1 MVGLLLVS
9 GTSHPQTP
17 PAPSVL
23 IETAAPREQ
32 VLKHTVQG
40 YGTVA
45 TSEDAVIGVSFL
57 HPGQISRLRVRP
69 GEVVKAGE
77 VLLEL
82 STDPSA
88 TLGYQ
93 TAVAALDFAKRDL
106 ARTKT
111 LLAQHL
117 ATNAQLAAAQKAVED
132 AMVAVEIQRKLGN
145 DRKTEVITAPF
156 NGYVTALT
164 VALGDRV
171 QPNTT
176 VLKLAPTDRV
186 QVTVGLQPE
195 DAARVQT
202 GMAAEVVPVF
212 TPDSRL
218 SGVVRGATGTINP
231 ATKRLDVWV
240 ELAAAEQ
247 ELVPGTAV
255 SVEIVLEQHTG
266 WVVPR
271 DAVLRDGKG
280 DYIFQ
285 VTGSKAERVP
295 VKTGIETD
303 KYTEIIGP
311 IDTKSPIV
319 TVGNYELQDG
329 MARPRGRTEMNS
341 SNAHRVDRHNTGVRC
356 SSCCCCRCWQGSA
369 PHSRCRWHC
378 SPTSS
383 SRASG
388 SRSMPATVPPSR
400 WCSRS
405 RHR

>member
-1 MVGLLLVS
+1 MIRTAGLAIVGLLLVS
-9 GTSHPQTP
+9 RPGHSQTP
-17 PAPSVL
+17 PVPSVL
-23 IETAAPREQ
+23 IETAALREQ

-40 YGTVA
+40 YGAVA

-69 GEVVKAGE
+69 GEVVKAGA

-106 ARTKT
+106 VRTQT
-111 LLAQHL
+111 LLTQHL

-132 AMVAVEIQRKLGN
+132 AMAAVEVQRKLGN
-145 DRKTEVITAPF
+145 DRTTEVITAPF

-212 TPDSRL
+212 TPDGRL

-240 ELAAAEQ
+240 EIVAAEQ
-247 ELVPGTAV
+247 DLVPGTAV
-255 SVEIVLEQHTG
+255 SVQIVLEQHTG

-311 IDTKSPIV
+311 IDTKRPIV

-329 MARPRGRTEMNS
+329 MA
-341 SNAHRVDRHNTGVRC
+341 VRE
-356 SSCCCCRCWQGSA
+356 GA
-369 PHSRCRWHC
+369 PK
-378 SPTSS
+378 
-383 SRASG
+383 
-388 SRSMPATVPPSR
+388 
-400 WCSRS
+400 
-405 RHR
+405 

>member
-1 MVGLLLVS
+1 MIRPGGLAIVGLLLGS
-9 GTSHPQTP
+9 GTGHPQTP
-17 PAPSVL
+17 AAPSVL
-23 IETAAPREQ
+23 IETATPRQQ

-57 HPGQISRLRVRP
+57 HPGQISRLGVRP
-69 GEVVKAGE
+69 GEVVKAGA

-88 TLGYQ
+88 TQGYQ

-106 ARTKT
+106 ARTNT

-132 AMVAVEIQRKLGN
+132 AMMAVDVQRKLGN

-156 NGYVTALT
+156 NGYVTALS

-171 QPNTT
+171 QPSTT
-176 VLKLAPTDRV
+176 VLKLARTDRV

-202 GMAAEVVPVF
+202 GMAAEVVPIF

-240 ELAAAEQ
+240 EIAAGEQ

-255 SVEIVLEQHTG
+255 SVAIVLEQHTG

-285 VTGSKAERVP
+285 VTGSKAKRTP

-329 MARPRGRTEMNS
+329 MA
-341 SNAHRVDRHNTGVRC
+341 VRE
-356 SSCCCCRCWQGSA
+356 GG
-369 PHSRCRWHC
+369 PE
-378 SPTSS
+378 
-383 SRASG
+383 
-388 SRSMPATVPPSR
+388 
-400 WCSRS
+400 
-405 RHR
+405 

>member
-1 MVGLLLVS
+1 V
-9 GTSHPQTP
+9 
-17 PAPSVL
+17 
-23 IETAAPREQ
+23 PREQ
-32 VLKHTVQG
+32 VLKHTAQG

-45 TSEDAVIGVSFL
+45 TSEDAVVGVSFL

-132 AMVAVEIQRKLGN
+132 AMVAVETQRKLGN
-145 DRKTEVITAPF
+145 DRNTEVITAPF
-156 NGYVTALT
+156 NGYVTTLT

-171 QPNTT
+171 QPSTT

-186 QVTVGLQPE
+186 QVTVGLEPE

-202 GMAAEVVPVF
+202 GMAAEIVPVF
-212 TPDSRL
+212 TPESRL

-240 ELAAAEQ
+240 EVATAEQ

-255 SVEIVLEQHTG
+255 SVQIVLEQHTG

-271 DAVLRDGKG
+271 NAVLRDGKG

-285 VTGSKAERVP
+285 VTGNKAERVP
-295 VKTGIETD
+295 VKIGIETD
-303 KYTEIIGP
+303 KYTEIVGP
-311 IDTKSPIV
+311 IDTKHPIV

-329 MARPRGRTEMNS
+329 MA
-341 SNAHRVDRHNTGVRC
+341 VRE
-356 SSCCCCRCWQGSA
+356 GG
-369 PHSRCRWHC
+369 PK
-378 SPTSS
+378 
-383 SRASG
+383 
-388 SRSMPATVPPSR
+388 
-400 WCSRS
+400 
-405 RHR
+405 

>member
-1 MVGLLLVS
+1 MIRTGGLAMVGLLLVS
-9 GTSHPQTP
+9 GTGHSQTP

-32 VLKHTVQG
+32 VLKRTVQG
-40 YGTVA
+40 YGIVA

-132 AMVAVEIQRKLGN
+132 AIAAVEVQRKLGN
-145 DRKTEVITAPF
+145 DRNTEVITAPF

-195 DAARVQT
+195 DAARVQA

-218 SGVVRGATGTINP
+218 SGVVRSATGTINP
-231 ATKRLDVWV
+231 ATKRVDVWV
-240 ELAAAEQ
+240 ELLAAEQ

-255 SVEIVLEQHTG
+255 SVEIVLEQHIG

-303 KYTEIIGP
+303 KYTEIIGH
-311 IDTKSPIV
+311 IDTRRPIV

-329 MARPRGRTEMNS
+329 MA
-341 SNAHRVDRHNTGVRC
+341 VRE
-356 SSCCCCRCWQGSA
+356 GG
-369 PHSRCRWHC
+369 PK
-378 SPTSS
+378 
-383 SRASG
+383 
-388 SRSMPATVPPSR
+388 
-400 WCSRS
+400 
-405 RHR
+405 

>member
-1 MVGLLLVS
+1 MIRTCGLAMVGLLLVS
-9 GTSHPQTP
+9 ETSHPQTP
-17 PAPSVL
+17 AAPSVL
-23 IETAAPREQ
+23 IETAAPRQQ
-32 VLKHTVQG
+32 VLKRTVQG

-45 TSEDAVIGVSFL
+45 TSEDAVVGVSFL

-88 TLGYQ
+88 TLSFQ
-93 TAVAALDFAKRDL
+93 MAVAALDFAKRDL

-117 ATNAQLAAAQKAVED
+117 ATNAQIAAAQKAVED
-132 AMVAVEIQRKLGN
+132 AIAAVETQRKLGN
-145 DRKTEVITAPF
+145 DQKTEVITAPF

-176 VLKLAPTDRV
+176 VLKLAPADRV

-231 ATKRLDVWV
+231 ATKRVDFWV
-240 ELAAAEQ
+240 ELVAAEQ
-247 ELVPGTAV
+247 ELVPGTVV
-255 SVEIVLEQHTG
+255 SVEIVIEQHTG

-303 KYTEIIGP
+303 KFTEIVGP
-311 IDTKSPIV
+311 IDMKHAIV

-329 MARPRGRTEMNS
+329 MA
-341 SNAHRVDRHNTGVRC
+341 VREG
-356 SSCCCCRCWQGSA
+356 GSK
-369 PHSRCRWHC
+369 
-378 SPTSS
+378 
-383 SRASG
+383 
-388 SRSMPATVPPSR
+388 
-400 WCSRS
+400 
-405 RHR
+405 

>member
-1 MVGLLLVS
+1 MIRTCGLAIVGLLLVS
-9 GTSHPQTP
+9 RTSYPQTP
-17 PAPSVL
+17 AAPSVL
-23 IETAAPREQ
+23 VETAAPHEQ
-32 VLKHTVQG
+32 VLKRAVQG
-40 YGTVA
+40 YGSVA
-45 TSEDAVIGVSFL
+45 TSEDAVLGVSFL

-69 GEVVKAGE
+69 SEVVKAGE

-88 TLGYQ
+88 TLSFQ
-93 TAVAALDFAKRDL
+93 MAVAALDFAKRDL

-111 LLAQHL
+111 LFAQHL
-117 ATNAQLAAAQKAVED
+117 ATNSQIAAAQKAVED
-132 AMVAVEIQRKLGN
+132 AIAAVETQRKLGN
-145 DRKTEVITAPF
+145 DQKTEVITAPF

-202 GMAAEVVPVF
+202 GMAAEIVPVF
-212 TPDSRL
+212 TPESRL

-231 ATKRLDVWV
+231 ATKRVDFWV
-240 ELAAAEQ
+240 EVATAEQ

-255 SVEIVLEQHTG
+255 SVQIVLEQHTG

-271 DAVLRDGKG
+271 DAVLRDDKG
-280 DYIFQ
+280 DYIFR

-329 MARPRGRTEMNS
+329 MA
-341 SNAHRVDRHNTGVRC
+341 VRE
-356 SSCCCCRCWQGSA
+356 GA
-369 PHSRCRWHC
+369 PK
-378 SPTSS
+378 
-383 SRASG
+383 
-388 SRSMPATVPPSR
+388 
-400 WCSRS
+400 
-405 RHR
+405 

>member
-1 MVGLLLVS
+1 MIRTAGLAIVGLLLVS
-9 GTSHPQTP
+9 RPGHSQTP
-17 PAPSVL
+17 PVPSVL
-23 IETAAPREQ
+23 IETAALREQ

-45 TSEDAVIGVSFL
+45 TSEDAVIGISFL

-69 GEVVKAGE
+69 GEVVKAGA

-106 ARTKT
+106 VRTQT
-111 LLAQHL
+111 LLTQHL

-132 AMVAVEIQRKLGN
+132 AMAAVEVQRKLGN
-145 DRKTEVITAPF
+145 DRTTEVITAPF

-212 TPDSRL
+212 TPDGRL

-231 ATKRLDVWV
+231 ATKRVDVWV
-240 ELAAAEQ
+240 EIVAAEQ
-247 ELVPGTAV
+247 DLVPGTAV
-255 SVEIVLEQHTG
+255 SVQIVLEQHTG

-311 IDTKSPIV
+311 IDTKRPIV

-329 MARPRGRTEMNS
+329 MT
-341 SNAHRVDRHNTGVRC
+341 VRE
-356 SSCCCCRCWQGSA
+356 GA
-369 PHSRCRWHC
+369 PK
-378 SPTSS
+378 
-383 SRASG
+383 
-388 SRSMPATVPPSR
+388 
-400 WCSRS
+400 
-405 RHR
+405 

>member
-1 MVGLLLVS
+1 MIRIGGLAIVGLLLAS
-9 GTSHPQTP
+9 GTGHSQTS

-23 IETAAPREQ
+23 IETAVPREQ

-45 TSEDAVIGVSFL
+45 TSENAVIGVSFL
-57 HPGQISRLRVRP
+57 HAGQISRLGVRP
-69 GEVVKAGE
+69 GEVVEAGE

-88 TLGYQ
+88 TQGYQ

-106 ARTKT
+106 ARTNT

-132 AMVAVEIQRKLGN
+132 AIAAVKVQKKLGN
-145 DRKTEVITAPF
+145 DLTIEVITAPF
-156 NGYVTALT
+156 NGYVTTLS

-171 QPNTT
+171 QPSTT
-176 VLKLAPTDRV
+176 VLKLARRDRA
-186 QVTVGLQPE
+186 QVTVGLEPE
-195 DAARVQT
+195 DAPQVQT
-202 GMAAEVVPVF
+202 GMAAEIVPVF
-212 TPDSRL
+212 TPNRRL

-240 ELAAAEQ
+240 EIAAGEQ
-247 ELVPGTAV
+247 ELIPGTAV

-271 DAVLRDGKG
+271 DAVLRDGKS

-285 VTGSKAERVP
+285 VTGSRAERVA

-311 IDTKSPIV
+311 VDTKSPIV

-329 MARPRGRTEMNS
+329 MA
-341 SNAHRVDRHNTGVRC
+341 VRE
-356 SSCCCCRCWQGSA
+356 GG
-369 PHSRCRWHC
+369 PK
-378 SPTSS
+378 
-383 SRASG
+383 
-388 SRSMPATVPPSR
+388 
-400 WCSRS
+400 
-405 RHR
+405 

>member
-9 GTSHPQTP
+9 GTGHSQTP

-32 VLKHTVQG
+32 VLKRTVQG
-40 YGTVA
+40 YGIVA

-132 AMVAVEIQRKLGN
+132 AIAAVEVQRKLGN
-145 DRKTEVITAPF
+145 DRNTEVITAPF

-195 DAARVQT
+195 DAARVQA

-218 SGVVRGATGTINP
+218 SGVVRGATGTINA
-231 ATKRLDVWV
+231 ATKRVDVWV
-240 ELAAAEQ
+240 ELLAAEQ

-255 SVEIVLEQHTG
+255 SVEIVLEQHIG

-303 KYTEIIGP
+303 KYTEIIGH
-311 IDTKSPIV
+311 IDTRRPIV

-329 MARPRGRTEMNS
+329 MA
-341 SNAHRVDRHNTGVRC
+341 VRE
-356 SSCCCCRCWQGSA
+356 GG
-369 PHSRCRWHC
+369 PK
-378 SPTSS
+378 
-383 SRASG
+383 
-388 SRSMPATVPPSR
+388 
-400 WCSRS
+400 
-405 RHR
+405 

>member
-1 MVGLLLVS
+1 MIRIGGLAIVGLMLVS
-9 GTSHPQTP
+9 GTSHPQTL

-23 IETAAPREQ
+23 IETAPPREQ

-69 GEVVKAGE
+69 GEVVKAGA

-88 TLGYQ
+88 TMGYQ

-106 ARTKT
+106 DRTKT

-132 AMVAVEIQRKLGN
+132 AMAAVETQRKLGN
-145 DRKTEVITAPF
+145 DRTTEVITAPF

-164 VALGDRV
+164 VSLGDRV

-176 VLKLAPTDRV
+176 VLKLARTDRV

-240 ELAAAEQ
+240 EMVAAEQ

-255 SVEIVLEQHTG
+255 SVQIVLEQHTG

-271 DAVLRDGKG
+271 DAVLRDGNG

-285 VTGSKAERVP
+285 VTGNKAERVP

-311 IDTKSPIV
+311 IDTKRPIV
-319 TVGNYELQDG
+319 TVGNYELEDG
-329 MARPRGRTEMNS
+329 MS
-341 SNAHRVDRHNTGVRC
+341 VRE
-356 SSCCCCRCWQGSA
+356 GA
-369 PHSRCRWHC
+369 PK
-378 SPTSS
+378 
-383 SRASG
+383 
-388 SRSMPATVPPSR
+388 
-400 WCSRS
+400 
-405 RHR
+405 

>member
-1 MVGLLLVS
+1 MIRTCGLAMVGLLLVS
-9 GTSHPQTP
+9 ETSHPQTP
-17 PAPSVL
+17 AAPSVL
-23 IETAAPREQ
+23 IETAAPRQQ
-32 VLKHTVQG
+32 VLKRTVQG

-45 TSEDAVIGVSFL
+45 TSEDAVVGVSFL

-88 TLGYQ
+88 TLSFQ
-93 TAVAALDFAKRDL
+93 MAVAALDFAKRDL

-117 ATNAQLAAAQKAVED
+117 ATNSQIAAAQKAVED
-132 AMVAVEIQRKLGN
+132 AIAAVETQRKLGN
-145 DRKTEVITAPF
+145 DQKTEVITAPF

-176 VLKLAPTDRV
+176 VLKLAPADRV

-231 ATKRLDVWV
+231 ATKRVDFWV
-240 ELAAAEQ
+240 ELVAAEQ
-247 ELVPGTAV
+247 ELVPGTVV
-255 SVEIVLEQHTG
+255 SVEIVIEQHTG

-303 KYTEIIGP
+303 KFTEIVGP
-311 IDTKSPIV
+311 IDMKHAIV

-329 MARPRGRTEMNS
+329 MA
-341 SNAHRVDRHNTGVRC
+341 VREG
-356 SSCCCCRCWQGSA
+356 GSK
-369 PHSRCRWHC
+369 
-378 SPTSS
+378 
-383 SRASG
+383 
-388 SRSMPATVPPSR
+388 
-400 WCSRS
+400 
-405 RHR
+405 

>member
-1 MVGLLLVS
+1 MIRTGGLAMVGLLLVS
-9 GTSHPQTP
+9 GTGHSQTP

-32 VLKHTVQG
+32 VLKRTVQG
-40 YGTVA
+40 YGIVA

-69 GEVVKAGE
+69 GEVVKASE

-132 AMVAVEIQRKLGN
+132 AIAAVEVQRKLGN
-145 DRKTEVITAPF
+145 DRNTEVITAPF

-195 DAARVQT
+195 DAARVQA

-231 ATKRLDVWV
+231 ATKRVDVWV

-271 DAVLRDGKG
+271 DAVLRDGNG

-285 VTGSKAERVP
+285 VTGGKAERVP

-303 KYTEIIGP
+303 KFTEIIGR
-311 IDTKSPIV
+311 IDTRRPIV

-329 MARPRGRTEMNS
+329 MA
-341 SNAHRVDRHNTGVRC
+341 VRE
-356 SSCCCCRCWQGSA
+356 GG
-369 PHSRCRWHC
+369 PK
-378 SPTSS
+378 
-383 SRASG
+383 
-388 SRSMPATVPPSR
+388 
-400 WCSRS
+400 
-405 RHR
+405 

>member
-1 MVGLLLVS
+1 MIRTGGLAIAGLLLVS
-9 GTSHPQTP
+9 GTGHAQTP
-17 PAPSVL
+17 SAPSVL

-32 VLKHTVQG
+32 VLKRGVQG

-93 TAVAALDFAKRDL
+93 QTIAALEFAKRDL

-132 AMVAVEIQRKLGN
+132 AIAAVEVQRKLGN
-145 DRKTEVITAPF
+145 DRKTQVITAPF

-164 VALGDRV
+164 AALGDRV

-212 TPDSRL
+212 TPDNRL

-231 ATKRLDVWV
+231 ATKRVDVWG
-240 ELAAAEQ
+240 ELVASEQ

-266 WVVPR
+266 WIVPR
-271 DAVLRDGKG
+271 DAVLHDGKG

-303 KYTEIIGP
+303 KYTEIIGR
-311 IDTKSPIV
+311 IDTKRPIV

-329 MARPRGRTEMNS
+329 MA
-341 SNAHRVDRHNTGVRC
+341 VRE
-356 SSCCCCRCWQGSA
+356 GG
-369 PHSRCRWHC
+369 PK
-378 SPTSS
+378 
-383 SRASG
+383 
-388 SRSMPATVPPSR
+388 
-400 WCSRS
+400 
-405 RHR
+405 

>member
-1 MVGLLLVS
+1 MIRAGGLALVALLLVS
-9 GTSHPQTP
+9 GTGHPQTP

-23 IETAAPREQ
+23 IETTAPREQ
-32 VLKHTVQG
+32 ILKHTVRG
-40 YGTVA
+40 YGAVA

-69 GEVVKAGE
+69 GEVVKAGA

-88 TLGYQ
+88 TLSFQ
-93 TAVAALDFAKRDL
+93 MAVAALDFAKRDL

-111 LLAQHL
+111 LFAQHL
-117 ATNAQLAAAQKAVED
+117 ATNGQLAAAQKAVED
-132 AMVAVEIQRKLGN
+132 AMVAIETQRKLGN
-145 DRKTEVITAPF
+145 DQKTEVITAPF

-218 SGVVRGATGTINP
+218 SGVVQGATGTINP

-240 ELAAAEQ
+240 EIVAAEQ

-271 DAVLRDGKG
+271 DAVLRDAKG

-285 VTGSKAERVP
+285 VTGSKAERVA

-303 KYTEIIGP
+303 KYTEIIGS
-311 IDTKSPIV
+311 IDTKRRIV

-329 MARPRGRTEMNS
+329 MA
-341 SNAHRVDRHNTGVRC
+341 VRE
-356 SSCCCCRCWQGSA
+356 GA
-369 PHSRCRWHC
+369 PK
-378 SPTSS
+378 
-383 SRASG
+383 
-388 SRSMPATVPPSR
+388 
-400 WCSRS
+400 
-405 RHR
+405 

>member
-1 MVGLLLVS
+1 MIRTCGLAMVGLLLLS
-9 GTSHPQTP
+9 RTSYPQTP

-23 IETAAPREQ
+23 VETAAPHEQ
-32 VLKHTVQG
+32 VVKRTVQG
-40 YGTVA
+40 YGTMA
-45 TSEDAVIGVSFL
+45 TSEDAVVGVSFL

-88 TLGYQ
+88 TLSFQ
-93 TAVAALDFAKRDL
+93 MAVAALDFAKRDL

-117 ATNAQLAAAQKAVED
+117 ATNAQIAAAQKAVED
-132 AMVAVEIQRKLGN
+132 AIAAVETQRKLGN
-145 DRKTEVITAPF
+145 DQKTEVITAPF

-176 VLKLAPTDRV
+176 VLKLAPADRV

-231 ATKRLDVWV
+231 ATKRVDFWV
-240 ELAAAEQ
+240 ELVAAEQ

-255 SVEIVLEQHTG
+255 SVEIVIEQHTG

-303 KYTEIIGP
+303 KFTEIVGP
-311 IDTKSPIV
+311 IDMKHAIV

-329 MARPRGRTEMNS
+329 MA
-341 SNAHRVDRHNTGVRC
+341 VREG
-356 SSCCCCRCWQGSA
+356 GSK
-369 PHSRCRWHC
+369 
-378 SPTSS
+378 
-383 SRASG
+383 
-388 SRSMPATVPPSR
+388 
-400 WCSRS
+400 
-405 RHR
+405 

>member
-1 MVGLLLVS
+1 MIRIGGLAIVGLLLVS

-23 IETAAPREQ
+23 IETAPPREQ

-40 YGTVA
+40 YGTAA
-45 TSEDAVIGVSFL
+45 TSEDAVVGVSFL
-57 HPGQISRLRVRP
+57 RPGQISRLRVRP
-69 GEVVKAGE
+69 GEVVKAGA

-88 TLGYQ
+88 TMGYQ

-106 ARTKT
+106 DRTRT

-132 AMVAVEIQRKLGN
+132 AMAAVEVQRKLGN
-145 DRKTEVITAPF
+145 DRNTEVITAPF
-156 NGYVTALT
+156 NGYVTTLT

-186 QVTVGLQPE
+186 QLTVGLQPE

-212 TPDSRL
+212 TPDSLL

-231 ATKRLDVWV
+231 TTKRVDVWV
-240 ELAAAEQ
+240 ELVAAEQ

-255 SVEIVLEQHTG
+255 SVEIVLEQHTRWG
-266 WVVPR
+266 VPR
-271 DAVLRDGKG
+271 DAVLRDGNG
-280 DYIFQ
+280 DYVFQ
-285 VTGSKAERVP
+285 VTGSTAQRVP
-295 VKTGIETD
+295 VKTGIESE

-311 IDTKSPIV
+311 IDTKRPIV

-329 MARPRGRTEMNS
+329 LAAR
-341 SNAHRVDRHNTGVRC
+341 
-356 SSCCCCRCWQGSA
+356 QG
-369 PHSRCRWHC
+369 
-378 SPTSS
+378 
-383 SRASG
+383 
-388 SRSMPATVPPSR
+388 
-400 WCSRS
+400 
-405 RHR
+405 

>member
-1 MVGLLLVS
+1 MIRTGGLALVGLLLVS
-9 GTSHPQTP
+9 RPGHSQTP
-17 PAPSVL
+17 PVPSVL

-45 TSEDAVIGVSFL
+45 TSEDAVIGISFL

-69 GEVVKAGE
+69 GEVVKAGA

-106 ARTKT
+106 ARTQT
-111 LLAQHL
+111 LLTQHL

-132 AMVAVEIQRKLGN
+132 AMAAVEVQRKLGN
-145 DRKTEVITAPF
+145 DRTTEVITAPF

-164 VALGDRV
+164 VALGDRI

-176 VLKLAPTDRV
+176 VLKLARTDRV

-212 TPDSRL
+212 TPDGRL
-218 SGVVRGATGTINP
+218 NGVVRGATGTINP

-240 ELAAAEQ
+240 EIVAAEQ
-247 ELVPGTAV
+247 DLVPGTAV
-255 SVEIVLEQHTG
+255 SVQIVLEQHTG

-271 DAVLRDGKG
+271 NAVLRDGKG

-329 MARPRGRTEMNS
+329 MA
-341 SNAHRVDRHNTGVRC
+341 VRED
-356 SSCCCCRCWQGSA
+356 G
-369 PHSRCRWHC
+369 PK
-378 SPTSS
+378 
-383 SRASG
+383 
-388 SRSMPATVPPSR
+388 
-400 WCSRS
+400 
-405 RHR
+405 

>member
-1 MVGLLLVS
+1 MIRTAGLAIVGLLLIA

-17 PAPSVL
+17 PALSVL

-40 YGTVA
+40 YGVVA

-69 GEVVKAGE
+69 GEVVKADA

-88 TLGYQ
+88 ALGYQ

-106 ARTKT
+106 DRTKT

-117 ATNAQLAAAQKAVED
+117 ATNAQVAAAQKAVED
-132 AMVAVEIQRKLGN
+132 AVATVEVQRKLGN

-171 QPNTT
+171 QPNIT

-202 GMAAEVVPVF
+202 GMAAEVAPVF

-218 SGVVRGATGTINP
+218 SGVVQGATGTINP

-240 ELAAAEQ
+240 QIVAAEQ

-255 SVEIVLEQHTG
+255 SVEIVLEKHTG

-271 DAVLRDGKG
+271 DAVLRDAKG

-285 VTGSKAERVP
+285 VTGSKAERVA
-295 VKTGIETD
+295 VKTGMETD
-303 KYTEIIGP
+303 KYTEIIGS
-311 IDTKSPIV
+311 IDTKRRIV

-329 MARPRGRTEMNS
+329 MA
-341 SNAHRVDRHNTGVRC
+341 VRE
-356 SSCCCCRCWQGSA
+356 GA
-369 PHSRCRWHC
+369 PK
-378 SPTSS
+378 
-383 SRASG
+383 
-388 SRSMPATVPPSR
+388 
-400 WCSRS
+400 
-405 RHR
+405 